1 MGLEKRIILIISIV
15 TNIIQT
21 AIDCVV
27 TVELI
32 KKSTMK
38 RPIVISLLLLMSFN
52 IMAQRV
58 RPTVLS
64 EEQKKQE
71 VREKINLDYSV
82 PDYNVKRPD
91 AKVMGW
97 RLAKILQ
104 SLEKNYTQPVYN
116 QMLSQIRSVQMGDQ
130 KVRYSHIDKVK
141 IHNIQKQDSVITI
154 KINTFSK
161 IDKRHINYDVVFTF
175 VNSVSDDVIAN
186 YLFSDIGRYIR
197 KNEE

>member
-1 MGLEKRIILIISIV
+1 
-15 TNIIQT
+15 
-21 AIDCVV
+21 
-27 TVELI
+27 
-32 KKSTMK
+32 MK

>member
-1 MGLEKRIILIISIV
+1 
-15 TNIIQT
+15 
-21 AIDCVV
+21 
-27 TVELI
+27 
-32 KKSTMK
+32 MK
-38 RPIVISLLLLMSFN
+38 RPIIISFLLLIAFN
-52 IMAQRV
+52 IVAQQV
-58 RPTVLS
+58 RPTVLT

-161 IDKRHINYDVVFTF
+161 IDKRHINYDIVFTF
-175 VNSVSDDVIAN
+175 INNFSNDEVAN
-186 YLFSDIGRYIR
+186 KLFGDISRF
-197 KNEE
+197 

>member
-38 RPIVISLLLLMSFN
+38 RTIIIFLLLLIAFN
-52 IMAQRV
+52 IMPQRV
-58 RPTVLS
+58 RPTVLT

-71 VREKINLDYSV
+71 IREKINLDYSV

-116 QMLSQIRSVQMGDQ
+116 QMLSQIRNEQ
-130 KVRYSHIDKVK
+130 
-141 IHNIQKQDSVITI
+141 I
-154 KINTFSK
+154 KSQN
-161 IDKRHINYDVVFTF
+161 
-175 VNSVSDDVIAN
+175 
-186 YLFSDIGRYIR
+186 
-197 KNEE
+197 